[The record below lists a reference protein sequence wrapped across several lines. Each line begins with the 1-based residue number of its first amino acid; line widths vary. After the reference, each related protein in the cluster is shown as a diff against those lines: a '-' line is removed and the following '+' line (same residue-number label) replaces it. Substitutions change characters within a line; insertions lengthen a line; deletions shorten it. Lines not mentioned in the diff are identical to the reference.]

1 MNGYGAKHEESV
13 YQNLNSIEIDIEMYV
28 TDHSGSVLF
37 LENQLCVRFFF
48 WFFFKQGI
56 GVTCMIMYV

>member
-48 WFFFKQGI
+48 GFFLSRAL
-56 GVTCMIMYV
+56 VLHV

>member
-48 WFFFKQGI
+48 WFFLSRAL
-56 GVTCMIMYV
+56 VLHV

>member
-28 TDHSGSVLF
+28 TD
-37 LENQLCVRFFF
+37 RFFF